1 MIKQI
6 FSAGLFVLLGAHLN
20 AAEPFLLFHDRFATE
35 GRESAPLSGRV
46 IAGSYEDATY
56 LGDKDW
62 VVANGKAALPKG
74 ADGQNAFVEVG
85 IQEDRV
91 YTLSCTLN
99 VIGGVNSDKWMA
111 FGFAERPAGRW
122 YANGSVGAFL
132 ARVDG
137 ETLVARGNGFPDSQ
151 IIEDAKGQ
159 PKHLK
164 IVLDTKGADKSKWT
178 LAFLINDRVVGPA
191 KAIGVHDF
199 NIRYAGFGGEAAW
212 GEVGDFSLSV
222 SPGPA
227 LNPVLFDFEDQREI
241 NLWANG
247 LARKDVERLTRSDV
261 FATSGK
267 HSMKVV
273 APAAPHADMFHAHAP
288 PPVRNWQAY
297 EYFSMDIHNPTDK
310 DTVLG
315 VILGD
320 GPNNYGTPSL
330 WSGYKYQITIPART
344 TATHAFHL
352 GAAKEVINLKN
363 VSGIFVYNEYVPDE
377 IVLHFDNLRLS
388 RDRDALVAGMSA
400 PLRQQTRE
408 TMRAL
413 HARAAREIEPLAAKC
428 APSPAVAGLKKKME
442 DLLDEAGGGVLV
454 HPGFRNALNG
464 IRTALGR
471 EAMMQQ
477 WVKSTP
483 FANERLLV
491 AHAPST
497 VKIMPA
503 KEPSALDFG
512 KDILISAARSE
523 KESFQIAVTPRQPE
537 TVRNVSLSVGDLA
550 SPTGAV
556 FSSKNIQVATV
567 GFVQTRKLPPYAVQY
582 ERTWWPDPL
591 LEELKSVD
599 VAQGTVQSFWVRCR
613 VPKDQAAG
621 EYRGSVKVL
630 VDGMPVEQIPLTLKV
645 YPFFMPE
652 RPPIPVATS
661 FIGREE
667 SLLPGDTKVIRDVIG
682 TAEYHKTV
690 KYQHADFLA
699 DYFLDYNSLYTGPPD
714 FDVLSYLHEKGRL
727 GTFNLGFFG
736 PGASEATGQI
746 ASLDKLKALH
756 DTAAARGLIEHAYIY
771 GFDEQ
776 PVTQQ
781 LADAARNIKKLLPDS
796 FILSTAKSPTY
807 GMGDPLAKDIDGWV
821 PLTHHY
827 KASLAGKARQEGKQ
841 VWWYICNWPM
851 PPYANWFLECDAI
864 EARLL
869 MGAMARKYQPDGFL
883 YYATALFRDN
893 KALGS
898 DTPFTSWRADSF
910 DAWHGDGQL
919 LYFGEKGQLI
929 PSIRLE
935 NFRDGLEDYACAR
948 ILESMV
954 AKGKETPDLRA
965 DQQEWL
971 AQAEEA
977 LEVPPTLVESLTQ
990 YNRSTADLYEWRD
1003 RIAGAIAS
1011 SPFTEVNPWQ
1021 EDFRLKKG
1029 KPRQPQAR

>member
-1 MIKQI
+1 M
-6 FSAGLFVLLGAHLN
+6 
-20 AAEPFLLFHDRFATE
+20 E
-35 GRESAPLSGRV
+35 
-46 IAGSYEDATY
+46 
-56 LGDKDW
+56 W
-62 VVANGKAALPKG
+62 VVANGKAVLPEG
-74 ADGQNAFVEVG
+74 SDGQNAFVEVG
-85 IQEDRV
+85 IQEDRI

-99 VIGGVNSDKWMA
+99 VTGGVDSDKWMA

-132 ARVDG
+132 VRTRD
-137 ETLVARGNGFPDSQ
+137 ETVVVRGKGFPDSE
-151 IIEDAKGQ
+151 IIQEAKGQ

-164 IVLDTKGADKSKWT
+164 IVLNTKGADKSKWT
-178 LAFLINDRVVGPA
+178 LTFLIDDRVVSPA
-191 KAIGVHDF
+191 KEIGVHDF
-199 NIRYAGFGGEAAW
+199 DIRYAGFGSEAAW

-222 SPGPA
+222 SPGPV
-227 LNPVLFDFEDQREI
+227 LNTVLFDFEDQREV

-247 LARKDVERLTRSDV
+247 LARMDVERLTQSDA
-261 FATSGK
+261 FASSGK

-273 APAAPHADMFHAHAP
+273 APPAPHAEMFHAHAP

-320 GPNNYGTPSL
+320 GINNYGTPSL
-330 WSGYKYQITIPART
+330 WSGYKYQIVIPARM
-344 TATHAFHL
+344 TATYAFNL
-352 GAAKEVINLKN
+352 DAAKEVINLKN

-377 IVLHFDNLRLS
+377 MVLYFDNLRLS
-388 RDRDALVAGMSA
+388 RDRDVLVAGMSA

-408 TMRAL
+408 TMGAL

-428 APSPAVAGLKKKME
+428 EPSPVVAALKKKME
-442 DLLDEAGGGVLV
+442 DMPDEAGGGVLV
-454 HPGFRNALNG
+454 HPDFRDALNG
-464 IRTALGR
+464 IMTAFGR
-471 EAMMQQ
+471 EALMQQ

-512 KDILISAARSE
+512 KDILISAAKNE

-537 TVRNVSLSVGDLA
+537 TVRNVSLSVDDLE

-556 FSSKNIQVATV
+556 FSSKNIEVATV
-567 GFVQTRKLPPYAVQY
+567 GFVQTKKLPPYTVQY

-599 VAQGTVQSFWVRCR
+599 VAQGIVQSFWVRCR

-630 VDGMPVEQIPLTLKV
+630 VDGRPVEKIPLTLNV
-645 YPFFMPE
+645 YPFSMPE
-652 RPPIPVATS
+652 RPPLPVATS

-667 SLLPGDTKVIRDVIG
+667 ALLPGDTKVIRDVIG
-682 TAEYHKTV
+682 TGEYNKTV

-699 DYFLDYNSLYTGPPD
+699 DYFLDYNSLYSGPPD

-727 GTFNLGFFG
+727 GTFNLGYFG
-736 PGASEATGQI
+736 PGASEAIGQI
-746 ASLDKLKALH
+746 ASLDKLKALY
-756 DTAAARGLIEHAYIY
+756 DTAAARGLDGHAYIY
-771 GFDEQ
+771 GFDEK
-776 PVTQQ
+776 PVTQE
-781 LADAARNIKKLLPDS
+781 LADSARDIKKLLPDS
-796 FILSTAKSPTY
+796 FILSTARSPAY
-807 GMGDPLAKDIDGWV
+807 GTGDPLAKDIDGWV

-827 KASLAGKARQEGKQ
+827 NASLARKARQEGKQ

-851 PPYANWFLECDAI
+851 HPYANWFLEYDAI

-869 MGAMARKYQPDGFL
+869 MGAMAQKYQPDGFL
-883 YYATALFRDN
+883 YYATAIFRDN

-919 LYFGEKGQLI
+919 LYFGGKGQLI

-935 NFRDGLEDYACAR
+935 NFRDGLEDYAYAR
-948 ILESMV
+948 ILERMIAEGK
-954 AKGKETPDLRA
+954 AKPALTA
-965 DQQEWL
+965 NQQEWL
-971 AQAEEA
+971 GQAEEA
-977 LEVPPTLVESLTQ
+977 LKVPPALVESLTQ
-990 YNRSTADLYEWRD
+990 YSRSTADLYKWRN
-1003 RIAGAIAS
+1003 RIAGAITS

-1021 EDFRLKKG
+1021 DDFRLKKSN
-1029 KPRQPQAR
+1029 PRQP